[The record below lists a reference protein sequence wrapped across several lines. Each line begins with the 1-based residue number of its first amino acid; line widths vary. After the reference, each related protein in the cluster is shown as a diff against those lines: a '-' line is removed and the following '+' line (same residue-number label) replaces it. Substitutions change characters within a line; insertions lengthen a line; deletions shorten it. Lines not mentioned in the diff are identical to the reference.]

1 MPQIGP
7 DLRRRRHFSLP
18 DTFSKTSQFQ
28 HLEGYGD
35 GHMFIQEVLEQAQA
49 KLEQAQITTIC
60 AVNDNQ
66 GQAAPPNFTGD
77 IAPVKSNAQSLPYRL
92 TFNL

>member
-1 MPQIGP
+1 MLQIGP
-7 DLRRRRHFSLP
+7 DLQRRRQFSLP

-60 AVNDNQ
+60 AVNDNDPVLKY
-66 GQAAPPNFTGD
+66 GQR
-77 IAPVKSNAQSLPYRL
+77 AQEKVSIRYRL
-92 TFNL
+92 LYQ